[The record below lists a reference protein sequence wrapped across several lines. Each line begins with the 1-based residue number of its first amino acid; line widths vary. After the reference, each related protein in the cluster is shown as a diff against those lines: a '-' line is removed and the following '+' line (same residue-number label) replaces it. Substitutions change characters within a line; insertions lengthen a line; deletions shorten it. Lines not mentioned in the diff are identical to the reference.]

1 MGVSNDWMLIAV
13 ICYVYVNYRNLQ
25 DAVGS
30 YYDYEQVNS
39 PMYRL
44 PSIAVLKDTTIGEG
58 ESVAPS
64 SRFVKRWEV
73 KNTGELLISLS
84 NLLAYRTIVFF
95 MTSAYLPNNYRHRLK
110 LALLR
115 D

>member
-1 MGVSNDWMLIAV
+1 MGVSNDWMLIV
-13 ICYVYVNYRNLQ
+13 VLCYAYVNYRNLQ

-73 KNTGELLISLS
+73 KNTGEFSLS
-84 NLLAYRTIVFF
+84 NLSHVEPLYFYDKCVF
-95 MTSAYLPNNYRHRLK
+95 AQ
-110 LALLR
+110 
-115 D
+115 